1 MAWLSIGEERG
12 GSSAAAAPRALIQ
25 INAAPVGCGT
35 LSIPQRTVAPYNLPD
50 APPEESHVS
59 QPSVQASE
67 TPAQRRQ
74 RGQWLDALA
83 APAARARR
91 LSGVAM
97 ALSGAMLLVQSAAIA
112 WLVQAVLVQHMAL
125 AQLRDV
131 GVGLLLALLGRAVL
145 TAWAQ
150 ALTGEVADVAKR
162 ELRARIAHRL
172 VQHGPLWLRRQRS
185 GELGELSLAHT
196 DALEGYFVGYQLART
211 ELMLVPPAILIA
223 VFSVDWVVG
232 LVLLLTAPLI
242 PFFMMLVGWGA
253 EAAGREQ
260 LGELARMGGHFADR
274 LKGLGLLRVYG
285 RGQAELSGIAAAA
298 EGVRERSL
306 KVLRIAFLSSTV
318 LEFFASVSVA
328 IVALYFGLSYL
339 GMLNLHGLPSLGA
352 GMFCLLLAP
361 EFFAP
366 LRRLATHYHDR
377 ANALAAVSEAE
388 RLLEGFA
395 NEADASTPVAAP
407 ARALEPA
414 QAHAPLLQARGLGL
428 RPVGAPHT
436 VITQFS
442 LDLQPGQRV
451 AVIGASGSGKSTLL
465 EGLAGW
471 LPPEAGSVAL
481 RPGTRVG
488 YATQRPY
495 LFHGSIA
502 DNLRV
507 ADPQASSARLHAV
520 ADAAQVLRFAAQLP
534 AGLDTRIGE
543 RGFGLSG
550 GEARRV
556 ALARLL
562 LREPDLLLLD
572 EPTAFLDPD
581 TEAELLRT
589 LGIFARGRAVV
600 LATHSPAVMRWADTV
615 IDLHGATVMAGAP

>member
-1 MAWLSIGEERG
+1 MQHDVFL
-12 GSSAAAAPRALIQ
+12 
-25 INAAPVGCGT
+25 
-35 LSIPQRTVAPYNLPD
+35 
-50 APPEESHVS
+50 ESDVS
-59 QPSVQASE
+59 QPSVRASE

-83 APAARARR
+83 APATRARR
-91 LSGVAM
+91 LAGVAVAVSGV
-97 ALSGAMLLVQSAAIA
+97 LLLAQAAAIA
-112 WLVQAVLVQHMAL
+112 WLLQAVLVQHLAL

-131 GVGLLLALLGRAVL
+131 GAGLVCALVGRALLN
-145 TAWAQ
+145 AWAQ
-150 ALTGEVADVAKR
+150 SLTGEVADVARR
-162 ELRARIAHRL
+162 ELRARIARRL
-172 VQHGPLWLRRQRS
+172 VQHGPVWLRRQRS

-211 ELMLVPPAILIA
+211 EMLLVPPLILIA

-253 EAAGREQ
+253 EAAGRDQ
-260 LGELARMGGHFADR
+260 LSELARMGGHFADR

-285 RGQAELSGIAAAA
+285 RGEAELSGIAAAA

-328 IVALYFGLSYL
+328 IVALYFGLTYL
-339 GMLNLHGLPSLGA
+339 GMLDLHGLPTLGA

-366 LRRLATHYHDR
+366 LRRLAAHYHDR
-377 ANALAAVSEAE
+377 ANALAAVAEAE

-395 NEADASTPVAAP
+395 PPSATPAVTVP
-407 ARALEPA
+407 PLRALEPA
-414 QAHAPLLQARGLGL
+414 QAHAPLLQARDLAL
-428 RPVGAPHT
+428 RPPGAPHT
-436 VITQFS
+436 VVAHFS
-442 LDLQPGQRV
+442 LTLQPGQRV

-471 LPPEAGSVAL
+471 LVPEAGSVVL
-481 RPGTRVG
+481 RPGTRIG

-502 DNLRV
+502 DNLRL
-507 ADPQASSARLHAV
+507 ADPQAGAARLHAV

-534 AGLDTRIGE
+534 AGLDTQIGE

-589 LGIFARGRAVV
+589 LGVFARGRAVV
-600 LATHSPAVMRWADTV
+600 LATHSAAVMRWADTV
-615 IDLHGATVMAGAP
+615 IDLRGATVAAELP

>member
-1 MAWLSIGEERG
+1 MRVDPDQCGPHTVRHTVCPDRGRRRLTIARSEQSSER
-12 GSSAAAAPRALIQ
+12 
-25 INAAPVGCGT
+25 N
-35 LSIPQRTVAPYNLPD
+35 
-50 APPEESHVS
+50 VS
-59 QPSVQASE
+59 QPSARASE
-67 TPAQRRQ
+67 TPDQRRQ

-83 APAARARR
+83 ASATRPRR
-91 LSGVAM
+91 LAGMAVAVSGV
-97 ALSGAMLLVQSAAIA
+97 LLLAQAAAIA
-112 WLVQAVLVQHMAL
+112 WLLQAVLVQHLAL
-125 AQLRDV
+125 LQLREV
-131 GVGLLLALLGRAVL
+131 GAGLLLAVLGRALL

-150 ALTGEVADVAKR
+150 SLTGEVADIAKR
-162 ELRARIAHRL
+162 ELRARIARRL
-172 VQHGPLWLRRQRS
+172 VQHGPVWLRRQRS

-211 ELMLVPPAILIA
+211 EMLLVPPLILIA

-260 LGELARMGGHFADR
+260 LRELARMGGHFADR

-339 GMLNLHGLPSLGA
+339 GMLDLHGLPTLGA

-366 LRRLATHYHDR
+366 LRRLAAHYHDR
-377 ANALAAVSEAE
+377 ANALAAVAEAE
-388 RLLEGFA
+388 RLLDGFA
-395 NEADASTPVAAP
+395 DNAAIAVALPLPAAAEA
-407 ARALEPA
+407 A
-414 QAHAPLLQARGLGL
+414 QAQMPLLQARELAL
-428 RPVGAPHT
+428 RPPGAPQL
-436 VITQFS
+436 VVERCS
-442 LDLQPGQRV
+442 LVLEPGQRV
-451 AVIGASGSGKSTLL
+451 AVVGASGSGKSTLL

-471 LPPEAGSVAL
+471 LTPQAGSVLL
-481 RPGTRVG
+481 RPGARVG

-502 DNLRV
+502 DNLRL
-507 ADPQASSARLHAV
+507 ADPQASDARLHAV
-520 ADAAQVLRFAAQLP
+520 AEAAQVMRFAAHLP
-534 AGLDTRIGE
+534 EGLHTVIGE

-556 ALARLL
+556 ALTRLL
-562 LREPDLLLLD
+562 LREPDVLLLD

-589 LGIFARGRAVV
+589 LGAFARGRAVV
-600 LATHSPAVMRWADTV
+600 LATHSAAVMAWADTV
-615 IDLHGATVMAGAP
+615 IDLRGARVTVESP

>member
-1 MAWLSIGEERG
+1 M
-12 GSSAAAAPRALIQ
+12 SS
-25 INAAPVGCGT
+25 
-35 LSIPQRTVAPYNLPD
+35 
-50 APPEESHVS
+50 ESDVS
-59 QPSVQASE
+59 QPSVPASE

-83 APAARARR
+83 APATRARR
-91 LSGVAM
+91 LAGVAVTISGV
-97 ALSGAMLLVQSAAIA
+97 LLLLQSAAIA
-112 WLVQAVLVQHMAL
+112 WLIQSVLVQHRPL
-125 AQLRDV
+125 AEL
-131 GVGLLLALLGRAVL
+131 GHVGLGLLGAAIGRAL
-145 TAWAQ
+145 CGAWAQ
-150 ALTGEVADVAKR
+150 SLAGEVADVAKHA
-162 ELRARIAHRL
+162 LRLRIARRL
-172 VQHGPLWLRRQRS
+172 LEHGPVWLRRQRS
-185 GELGELSLAHT
+185 GELGELSLAHS

-211 ELMLVPPAILIA
+211 EMLVVPGLILLA

-285 RGQAELSGIAAAA
+285 RGEAELGGIAAAA
-298 EGVRERSL
+298 DGVRERSL

-339 GMLNLHGLPSLGA
+339 GMLDLHGLPSLGT

-366 LRRLATHYHDR
+366 LRRLAAHYHDR

-388 RLLEGFA
+388 RLLHGFA
-395 NEADASTPVAAP
+395 PPAVAVQVPAVP
-407 ARALEPA
+407 ARPLEPA
-414 QAHAPLLQARGLGL
+414 QAHAPLLQARGLAV
-428 RPVGAPHT
+428 RPPGSPVQ
-436 VITQFS
+436 VVRDFS
-442 LDLQPGQRV
+442 MALEAGQRV
-451 AVIGASGSGKSTLL
+451 ALVGPSGSGKSTLL

-471 LPPEAGSVAL
+471 LELEGGSLAV
-481 RPGTRVG
+481 RPGVRIG
-488 YATQRPY
+488 YAPQRPY

-502 DNLRV
+502 DNLRL
-507 ADPQASSARLHAV
+507 ADPQANEARLRAV
-520 ADAAQVLRFAAQLP
+520 ADAAQVLRFVTHLP
-534 AGLDTRIGE
+534 DGLDTVIGE

-562 LREPDLLLLD
+562 LREPDVLLLD

-581 TEAELLRT
+581 TEADLLRS
-589 LGIFARGRAVV
+589 LALFARGRAVV
-600 LATHSPAVMRWADTV
+600 LATHSAAVMQWADTV
-615 IDLHGATVMAGAP
+615 IDLRGARVAMEQP

>member
-1 MAWLSIGEERG
+1 LQHGVF
-12 GSSAAAAPRALIQ
+12 L
-25 INAAPVGCGT
+25 
-35 LSIPQRTVAPYNLPD
+35 
-50 APPEESHVS
+50 ESDVS
-59 QPSVQASE
+59 QPSVRASE

-83 APAARARR
+83 APATRARR
-91 LSGVAM
+91 LAGVAVAVSGV
-97 ALSGAMLLVQSAAIA
+97 LLLAQAAAIA
-112 WLVQAVLVQHMAL
+112 WLLEAVLVQHLAL

-131 GVGLLLALLGRAVL
+131 GAGLVCALVGRALLN
-145 TAWAQ
+145 AWAQ
-150 ALTGEVADVAKR
+150 SLTGEVADVARR
-162 ELRARIAHRL
+162 ELRARIARRL
-172 VQHGPLWLRRQRS
+172 VQHGPVWLRRQRS
-185 GELGELSLAHT
+185 GEMGELSLAHT

-211 ELMLVPPAILIA
+211 EMLLVPPLILIA

-253 EAAGREQ
+253 EAAGRDQ
-260 LGELARMGGHFADR
+260 LSELARMGGHFADR

-285 RGQAELSGIAAAA
+285 RGEAELSGIAAAA

-328 IVALYFGLSYL
+328 IVALYFGLTYL
-339 GMLNLHGLPSLGA
+339 GMLDLHGLPTLGA

-366 LRRLATHYHDR
+366 LRRLAAHYHDR
-377 ANALAAVSEAE
+377 ANALAAVAEAE

-395 NEADASTPVAAP
+395 PPSAALPVTVP
-407 ARALEPA
+407 ALRALEPA
-414 QAHAPLLQARGLGL
+414 QAHAPLLQARDLAL
-428 RPVGAPHT
+428 RPPGAPHT
-436 VITQFS
+436 VVAHFS
-442 LDLQPGQRV
+442 LTLQPGQRV

-471 LPPEAGSVAL
+471 LAPEAGSVVL
-481 RPGTRVG
+481 RPGTRIG

-502 DNLRV
+502 DNLRL
-507 ADPQASSARLHAV
+507 ADPQAGAARLHAV

-534 AGLDTRIGE
+534 AGLDTQIGE

-572 EPTAFLDPD
+572 EPTAFLDQD

-589 LGIFARGRAVV
+589 LGVFARGRAVV
-600 LATHSPAVMRWADTV
+600 LATHSAAVMRWADTV
-615 IDLHGATVMAGAP
+615 IDLRGATVAAELP

>member
-1 MAWLSIGEERG
+1 MRSQERE
-12 GSSAAAAPRALIQ
+12 
-25 INAAPVGCGT
+25 
-35 LSIPQRTVAPYNLPD
+35 VATYNRLQHD
-50 APPEESHVS
+50 IFPESDVS
-59 QPSVQASE
+59 QPSVRASE

-83 APAARARR
+83 APATRARR
-91 LSGVAM
+91 LAGVAVAVSGV
-97 ALSGAMLLVQSAAIA
+97 LLLAQAAAIA
-112 WLVQAVLVQHMAL
+112 WLLQAVLVQHLAL

-131 GVGLLLALLGRAVL
+131 GAGLVGALVGRAVL
-145 TAWAQ
+145 NAWAQ

-162 ELRARIAHRL
+162 ELRARIARRL
-172 VQHGPLWLRRQRS
+172 VQRGPVWLRRQRS

-211 ELMLVPPAILIA
+211 EMTLVPPLILIA

-260 LGELARMGGHFADR
+260 LSELARMGGHFADR

-285 RGQAELSGIAAAA
+285 RGEAELSGIAAAA

-328 IVALYFGLSYL
+328 IVALYFGLTYL
-339 GMLNLHGLPSLGA
+339 GMLNLHGLPTLGA

-366 LRRLATHYHDR
+366 LRRLAAHYHDR
-377 ANALAAVSEAE
+377 ANALAAVAEAG
-388 RLLEGFA
+388 RLLEGFEPPSA
-395 NEADASTPVAAP
+395 TLRVTVPP
-407 ARALEPA
+407 LRAVEPA
-414 QAHAPLLQARGLGL
+414 QACGPLLQACDLAL
-428 RPVGAPHT
+428 RPPGAPHT
-436 VITQFS
+436 VVAHFS
-442 LDLQPGQRV
+442 LTLQPGQRV

-471 LPPEAGSVAL
+471 LAPEAGSVAL
-481 RPGTRVG
+481 RPGARIG

-502 DNLRV
+502 DNLRL
-507 ADPQASSARLHAV
+507 ADPQAGAARLHAV

-534 AGLDTRIGE
+534 AGLDTEIGE

-589 LGIFARGRAVV
+589 LGVFARGRAVV
-600 LATHSPAVMRWADTV
+600 VATHSAAVMRWADTV
-615 IDLHGATVMAGAP
+615 IDLRGAAVVSELP

>member
-1 MAWLSIGEERG
+1 M
-12 GSSAAAAPRALIQ
+12 
-25 INAAPVGCGT
+25 
-35 LSIPQRTVAPYNLPD
+35 
-50 APPEESHVS
+50 S
-59 QPSVQASE
+59 QPSVRASE

-83 APAARARR
+83 APATRARR
-91 LSGVAM
+91 LAGVAVAVSGV
-97 ALSGAMLLVQSAAIA
+97 LLLAQAAAIA
-112 WLVQAVLVQHMAL
+112 WLLEAVLVQHLAL

-131 GVGLLLALLGRAVL
+131 GAGLVCALVGRALLN
-145 TAWAQ
+145 AWAQ
-150 ALTGEVADVAKR
+150 SLTGEVADVARR
-162 ELRARIAHRL
+162 ELRARIARRL
-172 VQHGPLWLRRQRS
+172 VQHGPVWLRRQRS

-211 ELMLVPPAILIA
+211 EMLLVPPLILVA

-253 EAAGREQ
+253 EAAGRDQ
-260 LGELARMGGHFADR
+260 LSELARMGGHFADR

-285 RGQAELSGIAAAA
+285 RGEAELSGIAAAA

-328 IVALYFGLSYL
+328 IVALYFGLTYL
-339 GMLNLHGLPSLGA
+339 GMLDLHGLPTLGA

-366 LRRLATHYHDR
+366 LRRLAAHYHDR
-377 ANALAAVSEAE
+377 ANALAAVAEAE

-395 NEADASTPVAAP
+395 PPSAALPVTVP
-407 ARALEPA
+407 PLRALEPA
-414 QAHAPLLQARGLGL
+414 QAHAPLLQARDLAL
-428 RPVGAPHT
+428 RPPGAPHT
-436 VITQFS
+436 VVAHFS
-442 LDLQPGQRV
+442 LTLQPGQRV

-471 LPPEAGSVAL
+471 LAPEAGSVVL
-481 RPGTRVG
+481 RPGTRIG

-502 DNLRV
+502 DNLRL
-507 ADPQASSARLHAV
+507 ADPQAGAARLHAV

-534 AGLDTRIGE
+534 AGLDTQIGE

-589 LGIFARGRAVV
+589 LGVFARGRAVV
-600 LATHSPAVMRWADTV
+600 LATHSAAVMRWADTV
-615 IDLHGATVMAGAP
+615 IDLRGGTVTAELP

>member
-1 MAWLSIGEERG
+1 MA
-12 GSSAAAAPRALIQ
+12 
-25 INAAPVGCGT
+25 C
-35 LSIPQRTVAPYNLPD
+35 D

-91 LSGVAM
+91 LSGVAV
-97 ALSGAMLLVQSAAIA
+97 ALSGVLLLAQSAAIA
-112 WLVQAVLVQHMAL
+112 WLVQAVLVQHLAL
-125 AQLRDV
+125 AQLRHV
-131 GVGLLLALLGRAVL
+131 GIGLLLAMLGRAVL
-145 TAWAQ
+145 TGWAQ

-162 ELRARIAHRL
+162 ELRMRIARRL

-211 ELMLVPPAILIA
+211 EMLLVPPVILIA

-285 RGQAELSGIAAAA
+285 RGEAELGGIAAAA

-339 GMLNLHGLPSLGA
+339 GMLDLHGLPSLGA

-366 LRRLATHYHDR
+366 LRRLAAHYHDR
-377 ANALAAVSEAE
+377 ANALAAVTEAE
-388 RLLEGFA
+388 RLLEGFVT
-395 NEADASTPVAAP
+395 EADASAPVAAP
-407 ARALEPA
+407 PPRALEPA
-414 QAHAPLLQARGLGL
+414 QAHAPLLQARGLAL
-428 RPVGAPHT
+428 RPLGAPHT

-471 LPPEAGSVAL
+471 LPPEAGSVVL

-502 DNLRV
+502 DNLRL
-507 ADPQASSARLHAV
+507 ADPQASVAQLRAV
-520 ADAAQVLRFAAQLP
+520 ADAAQVMRFAAQLP
-534 AGLDTRIGE
+534 AGLDTVIGE

-562 LREPDLLLLD
+562 LRAPDLLLLD

-581 TEAELLRT
+581 TEAELLRA
-589 LGIFARGRAVV
+589 LGVFARGRAVV
-600 LATHSPAVMRWADTV
+600 VATHSPAVMRWADTV
-615 IDLHGATVMAGAP
+615 IDLRGTTVTASAP

>member
-1 MAWLSIGEERG
+1 M
-12 GSSAAAAPRALIQ
+12 
-25 INAAPVGCGT
+25 
-35 LSIPQRTVAPYNLPD
+35 
-50 APPEESHVS
+50 S
-59 QPSVQASE
+59 QPSARASE

-83 APAARARR
+83 AAATRSRR
-91 LSGVAM
+91 LAGMALALSGV
-97 ALSGAMLLVQSAAIA
+97 LLLAQAAAIA
-112 WLVQAVLVQHMAL
+112 WLLQAVLVQHLAL
-125 AQLRDV
+125 LQLREV
-131 GVGLLLALLGRAVL
+131 AAGLLLAVLGRALL

-150 ALTGEVADVAKR
+150 SLAGEVADVAKR
-162 ELRARIAHRL
+162 ELRARIARRL
-172 VQHGPLWLRRQRS
+172 VQHGPVWLRRQRS

-211 ELMLVPPAILIA
+211 EMLLVPPLILIA

-260 LGELARMGGHFADR
+260 LRELARMGGHFADR

-328 IVALYFGLSYL
+328 IIALYFGLSYL
-339 GMLNLHGLPSLGA
+339 GMLDLHGLPTLGA

-366 LRRLATHYHDR
+366 LRRLAAHYHDR
-377 ANALAAVSEAE
+377 ANALAAVAESE

-395 NEADASTPVAAP
+395 DNAAIAIAIAVALPLPAAAEA
-407 ARALEPA
+407 A
-414 QAHAPLLQARGLGL
+414 QAQMPLLQARELAL
-428 RPVGAPHT
+428 RPPGAPQ
-436 VITQFS
+436 VVVERFS
-442 LDLQPGQRV
+442 VVLEPGQRV

-471 LPPEAGSVAL
+471 LTPQAGSVVL
-481 RPGTRVG
+481 RPGARVG

-502 DNLRV
+502 DNLRL
-507 ADPQASSARLHAV
+507 ADPQASDARLHAV
-520 ADAAQVLRFAAQLP
+520 AEAAQVMRFAAHLP
-534 AGLDTRIGE
+534 EGLHTVIGE

-562 LREPDLLLLD
+562 LREPEVLLLD

-581 TEAELLRT
+581 TEAALLRT
-589 LGIFARGRAVV
+589 LGVFARGRAVV
-600 LATHSPAVMRWADTV
+600 LATHSAAVMAWADTV
-615 IDLHGATVMAGAP
+615 IDLRGASVTVGSP

>member
-1 MAWLSIGEERG
+1 M
-12 GSSAAAAPRALIQ
+12 
-25 INAAPVGCGT
+25 
-35 LSIPQRTVAPYNLPD
+35 
-50 APPEESHVS
+50 S
-59 QPSVQASE
+59 QPSVRASE

-83 APAARARR
+83 APATRARR
-91 LSGVAM
+91 LAGVAVAVSGV
-97 ALSGAMLLVQSAAIA
+97 LLLAQAAAIA
-112 WLVQAVLVQHMAL
+112 WLLQAVLVQHLAL

-131 GVGLLLALLGRAVL
+131 GAGLVCALVGRALLN
-145 TAWAQ
+145 AWAQ
-150 ALTGEVADVAKR
+150 SLTGEVADVARR
-162 ELRARIAHRL
+162 ELRARIARRL
-172 VQHGPLWLRRQRS
+172 VQHGPVWLRRQRS

-211 ELMLVPPAILIA
+211 EMLLVPPLILVA

-253 EAAGREQ
+253 EAAGRDQ
-260 LGELARMGGHFADR
+260 LSELARMGGHFADR

-285 RGQAELSGIAAAA
+285 RGEAELSGIAAAA

-328 IVALYFGLSYL
+328 IVALYFGLTYL
-339 GMLNLHGLPSLGA
+339 GMLDLHGLPTLGA

-366 LRRLATHYHDR
+366 LRRLAAHYHDR
-377 ANALAAVSEAE
+377 ANALAAVAEAE

-395 NEADASTPVAAP
+395 PSSAALPVTVP
-407 ARALEPA
+407 PLRALEPA
-414 QAHAPLLQARGLGL
+414 QAHAPLLQARDLAL
-428 RPVGAPHT
+428 RPPGAPHT
-436 VITQFS
+436 VVAHFS
-442 LDLQPGQRV
+442 LTLQPGQRV

-471 LPPEAGSVAL
+471 LAPEAGSVVL
-481 RPGTRVG
+481 RPGTRIG

-502 DNLRV
+502 DNLRL
-507 ADPQASSARLHAV
+507 ADPQAGAARLHAV

-534 AGLDTRIGE
+534 AGLDTQIGE

-589 LGIFARGRAVV
+589 LGVFARGRAVV
-600 LATHSPAVMRWADTV
+600 LATHSAAVMRWADTV
-615 IDLHGATVMAGAP
+615 IDLRGATVAAELP

>member
-1 MAWLSIGEERG
+1 MQHDVFL
-12 GSSAAAAPRALIQ
+12 
-25 INAAPVGCGT
+25 
-35 LSIPQRTVAPYNLPD
+35 
-50 APPEESHVS
+50 ESDVS
-59 QPSVQASE
+59 QPSVRASE

-83 APAARARR
+83 APATRARR
-91 LSGVAM
+91 LAGVAVAVSGV
-97 ALSGAMLLVQSAAIA
+97 LLLAQAAAIA
-112 WLVQAVLVQHMAL
+112 WLLQAVLVQHLAL

-131 GVGLLLALLGRAVL
+131 GAGLVCALVGRALLN
-145 TAWAQ
+145 AWAQ
-150 ALTGEVADVAKR
+150 SLTGEVADVARR
-162 ELRARIAHRL
+162 ELRARIARRL
-172 VQHGPLWLRRQRS
+172 VQHGPVWLRRQRS

-211 ELMLVPPAILIA
+211 EMLLVPPLILVA

-253 EAAGREQ
+253 EAAGRDQ
-260 LGELARMGGHFADR
+260 LSELARMGGHFADR

-285 RGQAELSGIAAAA
+285 RGEAELSGIAAAA

-328 IVALYFGLSYL
+328 IVALYFGLTYL
-339 GMLNLHGLPSLGA
+339 GMLDLHGLPTLGA

-366 LRRLATHYHDR
+366 LRRLAAHYHDR
-377 ANALAAVSEAE
+377 ANALAAVAEAE

-395 NEADASTPVAAP
+395 PPSAALPVTVP
-407 ARALEPA
+407 ALRALEPA
-414 QAHAPLLQARGLGL
+414 QAHAPLLQARDLAL
-428 RPVGAPHT
+428 RPPGAPHT
-436 VITQFS
+436 VVAHFS
-442 LDLQPGQRV
+442 LTLQPGQRV

-471 LPPEAGSVAL
+471 LAPEAGSVVL
-481 RPGTRVG
+481 RPGTRIG

-502 DNLRV
+502 DNLRL
-507 ADPQASSARLHAV
+507 ADPQAGAARLHAV

-534 AGLDTRIGE
+534 AGLDTQIGE

-589 LGIFARGRAVV
+589 LGVFARGRAVV
-600 LATHSPAVMRWADTV
+600 LATHSAAVMRWADTV
-615 IDLHGATVMAGAP
+615 IDLRGATVAAELP

>member
-1 MAWLSIGEERG
+1 M
-12 GSSAAAAPRALIQ
+12 
-25 INAAPVGCGT
+25 
-35 LSIPQRTVAPYNLPD
+35 
-50 APPEESHVS
+50 S
-59 QPSVQASE
+59 QPSVRASE

-83 APAARARR
+83 APATRARR
-91 LSGVAM
+91 LAGVAVAVSGV
-97 ALSGAMLLVQSAAIA
+97 LLLAQAAAIA
-112 WLVQAVLVQHMAL
+112 WLLQAVLVQHLAL

-131 GVGLLLALLGRAVL
+131 GAGLVCALVGRALLN
-145 TAWAQ
+145 AWAQ
-150 ALTGEVADVAKR
+150 SLTGEVADVARR
-162 ELRARIAHRL
+162 ELRARIARRL
-172 VQHGPLWLRRQRS
+172 VQHGPVWLRRQRS

-211 ELMLVPPAILIA
+211 EMLLVPPLILIA

-253 EAAGREQ
+253 EAAGRDQ
-260 LGELARMGGHFADR
+260 LSELARMGGHFADR

-285 RGQAELSGIAAAA
+285 RGEAELSGIAAAA

-328 IVALYFGLSYL
+328 IVALYFGLTYL
-339 GMLNLHGLPSLGA
+339 GMLDLHGLPTLGA

-366 LRRLATHYHDR
+366 LRRLAAHYHDR
-377 ANALAAVSEAE
+377 ANALAAVAEAE

-395 NEADASTPVAAP
+395 PPSATPPVTVP
-407 ARALEPA
+407 PLRALEPA
-414 QAHAPLLQARGLGL
+414 QAHAPLLQARDLAL
-428 RPVGAPHT
+428 RPPGAPHT
-436 VITQFS
+436 VVAHFS
-442 LDLQPGQRV
+442 LTLQPGQRV

-471 LPPEAGSVAL
+471 LAPEAGSVVL
-481 RPGTRVG
+481 RPGTRIG

-502 DNLRV
+502 DNLRL
-507 ADPQASSARLHAV
+507 ADPQAGAARLHAV

-534 AGLDTRIGE
+534 AGLDTQIGE

-589 LGIFARGRAVV
+589 LGVFARGRAVV
-600 LATHSPAVMRWADTV
+600 LATHSAAVMRWADTV
-615 IDLHGATVMAGAP
+615 IDLRGATVAAELP

>member
-1 MAWLSIGEERG
+1 MRVDPDQCGPQTLRHTVRPGKGSRRPTIAANEQSSER
-12 GSSAAAAPRALIQ
+12 
-25 INAAPVGCGT
+25 
-35 LSIPQRTVAPYNLPD
+35 D
-50 APPEESHVS
+50 VS
-59 QPSVQASE
+59 QPSAAASE

-83 APAARARR
+83 APARRAR
-91 LSGVAM
+91 LLAGVAV
-97 ALSGAMLLVQSAAIA
+97 AVSGLLLLAQAAAIA
-112 WLVQAVLVQHMAL
+112 WLLQAVLVQRL
-125 AQLRDV
+125 PLVQLREV
-131 GVGLLLALLGRAVL
+131 GAGLLLALLGRALL

-150 ALTGEVADVAKR
+150 SLTGEVADVAKR
-162 ELRARIAHRL
+162 ALRARIARRL
-172 VQHGPLWLRRQRS
+172 VQHGPVWLRRQRS

-211 ELMLVPPAILIA
+211 ELLLVPPLILIA

-260 LGELARMGGHFADR
+260 LRALARMGGHFADR

-285 RGQAELSGIAAAA
+285 RGQDELSGIAAAA

-339 GMLNLHGLPSLGA
+339 GMLDLHGLPTLGA

-366 LRRLATHYHDR
+366 LRRLAAHYHDR
-377 ANALAAVSEAE
+377 ANALAAVAESE

-395 NEADASTPVAAP
+395 DNAAIAVALPLPAAAEA
-407 ARALEPA
+407 A
-414 QAHAPLLQARGLGL
+414 QAQMPLLQARELAL
-428 RPVGAPHT
+428 RPPGAPQL
-436 VITQFS
+436 VVERFS
-442 LDLQPGQRV
+442 LVLEPGQRV
-451 AVIGASGSGKSTLL
+451 ALIGASGSGKSTLL

-471 LPPEAGSVAL
+471 LSPEAGSVIL

-502 DNLRV
+502 DNLRL
-507 ADPQASSARLHAV
+507 ADPQASDARLHAV
-520 ADAAQVLRFAAQLP
+520 AEAAQVMRFAAQLP
-534 AGLDTRIGE
+534 DGLDTLIGE

-562 LREPDLLLLD
+562 LREPEVLLLD
-572 EPTAFLDPD
+572 EPTAFLDPA

-589 LGIFARGRAVV
+589 LGAFARGRALV
-600 LATHSPAVMRWADTV
+600 LATHSTAVMAWADTV
-615 IDLHGATVMAGAP
+615 IDLQGATVRAELP

>member
-1 MAWLSIGEERG
+1 M
-12 GSSAAAAPRALIQ
+12 
-25 INAAPVGCGT
+25 
-35 LSIPQRTVAPYNLPD
+35 
-50 APPEESHVS
+50 S
-59 QPSVQASE
+59 QPSVRASE

-83 APAARARR
+83 APATRARR
-91 LSGVAM
+91 LAGVAVAVSGV
-97 ALSGAMLLVQSAAIA
+97 LLLAQAAAIA
-112 WLVQAVLVQHMAL
+112 WLLQAVLVQHLAL

-131 GVGLLLALLGRAVL
+131 GAGLVCALVGRALLN
-145 TAWAQ
+145 AWAQ
-150 ALTGEVADVAKR
+150 SLTGEVADVARR
-162 ELRARIAHRL
+162 ELRARIARRL
-172 VQHGPLWLRRQRS
+172 VQHGPVWLRRQRS

-211 ELMLVPPAILIA
+211 EMLLVPPLILIA

-253 EAAGREQ
+253 EAAGRDQ
-260 LGELARMGGHFADR
+260 LSELARMGGHFADR

-285 RGQAELSGIAAAA
+285 RGEAELSGIAAAA
-298 EGVRERSL
+298 EGVRARSL

-328 IVALYFGLSYL
+328 IVALYFGLTYL
-339 GMLNLHGLPSLGA
+339 GMLDLHGLPTLGA

-366 LRRLATHYHDR
+366 LRRLAAHYHDR
-377 ANALAAVSEAE
+377 ANALAAVAEAE

-395 NEADASTPVAAP
+395 PPSAALPVTVP
-407 ARALEPA
+407 PLRALEPA
-414 QAHAPLLQARGLGL
+414 QAHAPLLQARDLAL
-428 RPVGAPHT
+428 RPPGAPHT
-436 VITQFS
+436 VVAHFS
-442 LDLQPGQRV
+442 LTLQPGQRV

-471 LPPEAGSVAL
+471 LAPEAGSVVL
-481 RPGTRVG
+481 RPGTRIG

-502 DNLRV
+502 DNLRL
-507 ADPQASSARLHAV
+507 ADPQAGAARLHAV

-534 AGLDTRIGE
+534 AGLDTQIGE

-589 LGIFARGRAVV
+589 LGVFARGRAVV
-600 LATHSPAVMRWADTV
+600 LATHSAAVMRWADTV
-615 IDLHGATVMAGAP
+615 IDLRGATVTAELP

>member
-1 MAWLSIGEERG
+1 MRSLQKS
-12 GSSAAAAPRALIQ
+12 
-25 INAAPVGCGT
+25 
-35 LSIPQRTVAPYNLPD
+35 D
-50 APPEESHVS
+50 VS

-74 RGQWLDALA
+74 RGHWLDALA
-83 APAARARR
+83 ASATRARR
-91 LSGVAM
+91 LAGVAV
-97 ALSGAMLLVQSAAIA
+97 ALSGVLLLVQSAAIA
-112 WLVQAVLVQHMAL
+112 WLVQAVLVQHLAV
-125 AQLRDV
+125 AQLRNV
-131 GVGLLLALLGRAVL
+131 GAGLLVALIGRALLN
-145 TAWAQ
+145 AWAQ
-150 ALTGEVADVAKR
+150 SLTGDVADVAKR
-162 ELRARIAHRL
+162 ELRARIAQRL

-185 GELGELSLAHT
+185 GELAELSLAHT
-196 DALEGYFVGYQLART
+196 DALEGYFVGYQLARI
-211 ELMLVPPAILIA
+211 EMVLVPPLILIA

-285 RGQAELSGIAAAA
+285 RGQAELQGIAAAA

-339 GMLNLHGLPSLGA
+339 GMLHLHGMPSLGA

-366 LRRLATHYHDR
+366 LRRLAAHYHDR
-377 ANALAAVSEAE
+377 ANALAAVAEAE
-388 RLLEGFA
+388 RLLQGFQ
-395 NEADASTPVAAP
+395 PAAAAHTAVLP

-414 QAHAPLLQARGLGL
+414 QAHTPLLQARGLAL
-428 RPVGAPHT
+428 RPAGAPQVVVQEFALT
-436 VITQFS
+436 
-442 LDLQPGQRV
+442 LEPGQRV

-471 LPPEAGSVAL
+471 LAPEAGSVAV
-481 RPGTRVG
+481 RPGARIG

-495 LFHGSIA
+495 LFHASIA
-502 DNLRV
+502 DNLRL
-507 ADPQASSARLHAV
+507 ADPQASDARLHAV
-520 ADAAQVLRFAAQLP
+520 AEAAQVLRFTAHLP
-534 AGLDTRIGE
+534 AGLDTVIGE

-562 LREPDLLLLD
+562 LREPEVLLLD

-600 LATHSPAVMRWADTV
+600 LATHSAAAMRWADTV
-615 IDLHGATVMAGAP
+615 IDLRGVPVTLEAP

>member
-1 MAWLSIGEERG
+1 MQHDVFL
-12 GSSAAAAPRALIQ
+12 
-25 INAAPVGCGT
+25 
-35 LSIPQRTVAPYNLPD
+35 
-50 APPEESHVS
+50 ESDVS
-59 QPSVQASE
+59 QPSVRASE

-83 APAARARR
+83 APATRARR
-91 LSGVAM
+91 LAGVAVAVSGV
-97 ALSGAMLLVQSAAIA
+97 LLLAQAAAIA
-112 WLVQAVLVQHMAL
+112 WLLQAVLVQHLAL

-131 GVGLLLALLGRAVL
+131 GAGLVCALVGRALLN
-145 TAWAQ
+145 AWAQ
-150 ALTGEVADVAKR
+150 SLTGEVADMARR
-162 ELRARIAHRL
+162 ELRARIARRL
-172 VQHGPLWLRRQRS
+172 VQHGPVWLRRQRS

-211 ELMLVPPAILIA
+211 EMLLVPPLILVA

-253 EAAGREQ
+253 EAAGRDQ
-260 LGELARMGGHFADR
+260 LSELARMGGHFADR

-285 RGQAELSGIAAAA
+285 RGEAELGGIAAAA

-328 IVALYFGLSYL
+328 IVALYFGLTYL
-339 GMLNLHGLPSLGA
+339 GMLDLHGLPTLGA

-366 LRRLATHYHDR
+366 LRRLAAHYHDR
-377 ANALAAVSEAE
+377 ANALAAVAEAE

-395 NEADASTPVAAP
+395 PASATPPVTVP
-407 ARALEPA
+407 PLRALEPA
-414 QAHAPLLQARGLGL
+414 QAHAPLLQARDLAL
-428 RPVGAPHT
+428 RPPGAPHT
-436 VITQFS
+436 VVAHFS
-442 LDLQPGQRV
+442 LTLQPGQRV

-471 LPPEAGSVAL
+471 LAPEAGSVVL
-481 RPGTRVG
+481 RPGTRIG

-502 DNLRV
+502 DNLRL
-507 ADPQASSARLHAV
+507 ADPQAGAARLHAV

-534 AGLDTRIGE
+534 AGLDTQIGE

-589 LGIFARGRAVV
+589 LGVFARGRAVV
-600 LATHSPAVMRWADTV
+600 LATHSAAVMRWADTV
-615 IDLHGATVMAGAP
+615 IDLRGATVTAELP

>member
-1 MAWLSIGEERG
+1 MQHDVFL
-12 GSSAAAAPRALIQ
+12 
-25 INAAPVGCGT
+25 
-35 LSIPQRTVAPYNLPD
+35 
-50 APPEESHVS
+50 ESDVS
-59 QPSVQASE
+59 QPSVRASE

-83 APAARARR
+83 APATRARR
-91 LSGVAM
+91 LAGVAVAVSGV
-97 ALSGAMLLVQSAAIA
+97 LLLAQAAAIA
-112 WLVQAVLVQHMAL
+112 WLLQAVLVQHLAL

-131 GVGLLLALLGRAVL
+131 GAGLVCALVGRALLN
-145 TAWAQ
+145 AWAQ
-150 ALTGEVADVAKR
+150 SLTGEVADVARR
-162 ELRARIAHRL
+162 ELRARIARRL
-172 VQHGPLWLRRQRS
+172 VQHGPVWLRRQRS

-211 ELMLVPPAILIA
+211 EMLLVPPLILIA

-253 EAAGREQ
+253 EAAGRDQ
-260 LGELARMGGHFADR
+260 LSELARMGGHFADR

-285 RGQAELSGIAAAA
+285 RGEAELSGIAAAA

-328 IVALYFGLSYL
+328 IVALYFGLTYL
-339 GMLNLHGLPSLGA
+339 GMLDLHGLPTLGA

-366 LRRLATHYHDR
+366 LRRLAAHYHDR
-377 ANALAAVSEAE
+377 ANALAAVAEAE

-395 NEADASTPVAAP
+395 PSSAALPVTVP
-407 ARALEPA
+407 PLRALEPA
-414 QAHAPLLQARGLGL
+414 RAHAPLLQARNLAL
-428 RPVGAPHT
+428 RPPGAPHT
-436 VITQFS
+436 VVAHFS
-442 LDLQPGQRV
+442 LTLQPGQRV

-471 LPPEAGSVAL
+471 LAPEAGSVVL
-481 RPGTRVG
+481 RPGTRIG

-502 DNLRV
+502 DNLRL
-507 ADPQASSARLHAV
+507 ADPQAGAARLHAV

-534 AGLDTRIGE
+534 AGLDTQIGE

-589 LGIFARGRAVV
+589 LGVFARGRAVV
-600 LATHSPAVMRWADTV
+600 LATHSAAVMRWADTV
-615 IDLHGATVMAGAP
+615 IDLHGATVTAKLP

>member
-414 QAHAPLLQARGLGL
+414 QAHAPLLQARGLAL

-615 IDLHGATVMAGAP
+615 IDLHGATVIAGAP

>member
-1 MAWLSIGEERG
+1 M
-12 GSSAAAAPRALIQ
+12 
-25 INAAPVGCGT
+25 
-35 LSIPQRTVAPYNLPD
+35 
-50 APPEESHVS
+50 S
-59 QPSVQASE
+59 QPSVRASE

-83 APAARARR
+83 APATRARR
-91 LSGVAM
+91 LAGVAVAVSGV
-97 ALSGAMLLVQSAAIA
+97 LLLAQAAAIA
-112 WLVQAVLVQHMAL
+112 WLLQAVLVQHLAL

-131 GVGLLLALLGRAVL
+131 GAGLVCALVGRALLN
-145 TAWAQ
+145 AWAQ
-150 ALTGEVADVAKR
+150 SLTGEVADVARR
-162 ELRARIAHRL
+162 ELRARIARRL
-172 VQHGPLWLRRQRS
+172 VQHGPVWLRRQRS

-211 ELMLVPPAILIA
+211 EMLLVPPLILIA

-253 EAAGREQ
+253 EAAGRDQ
-260 LGELARMGGHFADR
+260 LRELARMGGHFADR

-285 RGQAELSGIAAAA
+285 RGEAELSGIAAAA

-328 IVALYFGLSYL
+328 IVALYFGLTYL
-339 GMLNLHGLPSLGA
+339 GMLDLHGLPTLGA

-366 LRRLATHYHDR
+366 LRRLAAHYHDR
-377 ANALAAVSEAE
+377 ANALAAVAEAE

-395 NEADASTPVAAP
+395 PPSATPPVTVP
-407 ARALEPA
+407 PLRALEPA
-414 QAHAPLLQARGLGL
+414 QAHAPLLQARDLAL
-428 RPVGAPHT
+428 RPPGAPHT
-436 VITQFS
+436 VVAHFS
-442 LDLQPGQRV
+442 LTLQPGQRV

-471 LPPEAGSVAL
+471 LAPEAGSVVL
-481 RPGTRVG
+481 RPGTRIG

-502 DNLRV
+502 DNLRL
-507 ADPQASSARLHAV
+507 ADPQAGAARLHAV

-534 AGLDTRIGE
+534 AGLDTQIGE

-589 LGIFARGRAVV
+589 LGVFARGRAVV
-600 LATHSPAVMRWADTV
+600 LATHSAAVMRWADTV
-615 IDLHGATVMAGAP
+615 IDLRGATVAAELP

>member
-1 MAWLSIGEERG
+1 MQHDVFL
-12 GSSAAAAPRALIQ
+12 
-25 INAAPVGCGT
+25 
-35 LSIPQRTVAPYNLPD
+35 
-50 APPEESHVS
+50 ESDVS
-59 QPSVQASE
+59 QPSVRASE

-83 APAARARR
+83 APATRARR
-91 LSGVAM
+91 LAGVAVAVSGV
-97 ALSGAMLLVQSAAIA
+97 LLLAQAAAIA
-112 WLVQAVLVQHMAL
+112 WLLQAVLVQHLAL

-131 GVGLLLALLGRAVL
+131 GAGLVCALVGRALLN
-145 TAWAQ
+145 AWAQ
-150 ALTGEVADVAKR
+150 SLTGEVADVARR
-162 ELRARIAHRL
+162 ELRARIARRL
-172 VQHGPLWLRRQRS
+172 VQHGPVWLRRQRS

-211 ELMLVPPAILIA
+211 EMLLVPPLILIA

-253 EAAGREQ
+253 EAAGRDQ
-260 LGELARMGGHFADR
+260 LSELARMGGHFADR

-285 RGQAELSGIAAAA
+285 RGEAELSGIAAAA

-328 IVALYFGLSYL
+328 IVALYFGLTYL
-339 GMLNLHGLPSLGA
+339 GMLDLHGLPTLGA

-366 LRRLATHYHDR
+366 LRRLAAHYHDR
-377 ANALAAVSEAE
+377 ANALAAVAEAE

-395 NEADASTPVAAP
+395 PPSATPPVTVP
-407 ARALEPA
+407 PLRALEPA
-414 QAHAPLLQARGLGL
+414 QAHAPLLQARDLAL
-428 RPVGAPHT
+428 RPPGAPHT
-436 VITQFS
+436 VVAHFS
-442 LDLQPGQRV
+442 LTLQPGQRV

-471 LPPEAGSVAL
+471 LAPEAGSVVL
-481 RPGTRVG
+481 RPGTRIG

-502 DNLRV
+502 DNLRL
-507 ADPQASSARLHAV
+507 ADPQAGAARLHAV

-534 AGLDTRIGE
+534 AGLDTQIGE

-589 LGIFARGRAVV
+589 LGVFARGRAVV
-600 LATHSPAVMRWADTV
+600 LATHSAAVMRWADTV
-615 IDLHGATVMAGAP
+615 IDLRGATVTAELP

>member
-1 MAWLSIGEERG
+1 MQHDVFL
-12 GSSAAAAPRALIQ
+12 
-25 INAAPVGCGT
+25 
-35 LSIPQRTVAPYNLPD
+35 
-50 APPEESHVS
+50 ESDVS
-59 QPSVQASE
+59 QPSVRASE

-83 APAARARR
+83 APATRARR
-91 LSGVAM
+91 LAGVAVAVSGV
-97 ALSGAMLLVQSAAIA
+97 LLLAQAAAIA
-112 WLVQAVLVQHMAL
+112 WLLQAVLVQHLAL

-131 GVGLLLALLGRAVL
+131 GAGLVCALVGRALLN
-145 TAWAQ
+145 AWAQ
-150 ALTGEVADVAKR
+150 SLTGEVADVARR
-162 ELRARIAHRL
+162 ELRARIARRL
-172 VQHGPLWLRRQRS
+172 VQHGPVWLRRQRS

-211 ELMLVPPAILIA
+211 EMLLVPPLILIA

-253 EAAGREQ
+253 EAAGRDQ
-260 LGELARMGGHFADR
+260 LSELARMGGHFADR

-285 RGQAELSGIAAAA
+285 RGEAELSGIAAAA

-328 IVALYFGLSYL
+328 IVALYFGLTYL
-339 GMLNLHGLPSLGA
+339 GMLDLHGLPTLGA

-366 LRRLATHYHDR
+366 LRRLAAHYHDR
-377 ANALAAVSEAE
+377 ANALAAVAEAE

-395 NEADASTPVAAP
+395 PPSAMLPVTVP
-407 ARALEPA
+407 PLRVLEPA
-414 QAHAPLLQARGLGL
+414 QAHAPLLQARDLAL
-428 RPVGAPHT
+428 RPPGAPHT
-436 VITQFS
+436 VVAHFS
-442 LDLQPGQRV
+442 LTLQPGQRV

-471 LPPEAGSVAL
+471 LAPEAGSVVL
-481 RPGTRVG
+481 RPGTRIG

-502 DNLRV
+502 DNLRL
-507 ADPQASSARLHAV
+507 ADPQAGAARLHAV

-534 AGLDTRIGE
+534 AGLDTQIGE

-589 LGIFARGRAVV
+589 LGVFARGRAVV
-600 LATHSPAVMRWADTV
+600 LATHSAAVMRWADTV
-615 IDLHGATVMAGAP
+615 IDLRGATVAAELP

>member
-1 MAWLSIGEERG
+1 MA
-12 GSSAAAAPRALIQ
+12 
-25 INAAPVGCGT
+25 T
-35 LSIPQRTVAPYNLPD
+35 YNRLQHD
-50 APPEESHVS
+50 VFPESDVS
-59 QPSVQASE
+59 QPSVRASE

-83 APAARARR
+83 APAARAKRLAGVAVA
-91 LSGVAM
+91 LSGV
-97 ALSGAMLLVQSAAIA
+97 LLLAQAAAIA
-112 WLVQAVLVQHMAL
+112 WLLQAVLVQHL
-125 AQLRDV
+125 PLLHLSDV
-131 GVGLLLALLGRAVL
+131 GVGLLAVLVGRALLN
-145 TAWAQ
+145 AWAQ
-150 ALTGEVADVAKR
+150 SLTGEVADVAKR
-162 ELRARIAHRL
+162 ELRARIARRL
-172 VQHGPLWLRRQRS
+172 VQHGPVWLRRQRS

-211 ELMLVPPAILIA
+211 EMMLVPPLILIA

-285 RGQAELSGIAAAA
+285 RGEAELSGIAAAA

-339 GMLNLHGLPSLGA
+339 GMLDLHGLPTLGA

-366 LRRLATHYHDR
+366 LRRLAAHYHDR
-377 ANALAAVSEAE
+377 ANALAAVAEAE

-395 NEADASTPVAAP
+395 PTAIAQAATVP
-407 ARALEPA
+407 PRALEPA
-414 QAHAPLLQARGLGL
+414 QAHAPLLQARGLAL
-428 RPVGAPHT
+428 RPPGAPH
-436 VITQFS
+436 VVVEHFS
-442 LDLQPGQRV
+442 LILQPGQRV

-471 LPPEAGSVAL
+471 LAPEAGSVVL
-481 RPGTRVG
+481 HPGARIG

-502 DNLRV
+502 DNLRL
-507 ADPQASSARLHAV
+507 ADPQASDARLHAV
-520 ADAAQVLRFAAQLP
+520 ADAAQVMRFAAQLP
-534 AGLDTRIGE
+534 AGLDTVIGE

-589 LGIFARGRAVV
+589 LGVFARGRAVI
-600 LATHSPAVMRWADTV
+600 LATHSAAVMRWADTV
-615 IDLHGATVMAGAP
+615 IDLRGATVAAELP

>member
-1 MAWLSIGEERG
+1 MQHDVFL
-12 GSSAAAAPRALIQ
+12 
-25 INAAPVGCGT
+25 
-35 LSIPQRTVAPYNLPD
+35 
-50 APPEESHVS
+50 ESDVS
-59 QPSVQASE
+59 QPSVRASE

-83 APAARARR
+83 APATRARR
-91 LSGVAM
+91 LAGVAVAVSGV
-97 ALSGAMLLVQSAAIA
+97 LLLAQAAAIA
-112 WLVQAVLVQHMAL
+112 WLLQAVLVQHLAL

-131 GVGLLLALLGRAVL
+131 GAGLVCALVGRALLN
-145 TAWAQ
+145 AWAQ
-150 ALTGEVADVAKR
+150 SLTGEVADVARR
-162 ELRARIAHRL
+162 ELRARIARRL
-172 VQHGPLWLRRQRS
+172 VQHGPVWLRRQRS

-196 DALEGYFVGYQLART
+196 DALEGYFVGYQLARI
-211 ELMLVPPAILIA
+211 EMLLVPPLILVA

-253 EAAGREQ
+253 EAAGRDQ
-260 LGELARMGGHFADR
+260 LSELARMGGHFADR

-285 RGQAELSGIAAAA
+285 RGEAELSGIAAAA

-328 IVALYFGLSYL
+328 IVALYFGLTYL
-339 GMLNLHGLPSLGA
+339 GMLDLHGLPTLGA

-366 LRRLATHYHDR
+366 LRRLAAHYHDR
-377 ANALAAVSEAE
+377 ANALAAVAEAE

-395 NEADASTPVAAP
+395 PPSAALPVTVP
-407 ARALEPA
+407 ALRALEPA
-414 QAHAPLLQARGLGL
+414 QAHAPLLQARDLAL
-428 RPVGAPHT
+428 RPPGAPHT
-436 VITQFS
+436 VVAHFS
-442 LDLQPGQRV
+442 LTLQPGQRV

-471 LPPEAGSVAL
+471 LAPEAGSVVL
-481 RPGTRVG
+481 RPGTRIG

-502 DNLRV
+502 DNLRL
-507 ADPQASSARLHAV
+507 ADPQAGAARLHAV

-534 AGLDTRIGE
+534 AGLDTQIGE

-589 LGIFARGRAVV
+589 LGVFARGRAVV
-600 LATHSPAVMRWADTV
+600 LATHSAAVMRWADTV
-615 IDLHGATVMAGAP
+615 IDLRGVTVTAELP

>member
-1 MAWLSIGEERG
+1 MQHDVFL
-12 GSSAAAAPRALIQ
+12 
-25 INAAPVGCGT
+25 
-35 LSIPQRTVAPYNLPD
+35 
-50 APPEESHVS
+50 ESDVS
-59 QPSVQASE
+59 QPSVRASE
-67 TPAQRRQ
+67 TPAQRRE

-83 APAARARR
+83 APATRARR
-91 LSGVAM
+91 LAGVAVAVSGV
-97 ALSGAMLLVQSAAIA
+97 LLLAQAAAIA
-112 WLVQAVLVQHMAL
+112 WLLQAVLVQHLAL

-131 GVGLLLALLGRAVL
+131 GAGLVCALVGRALLN
-145 TAWAQ
+145 AWAQ
-150 ALTGEVADVAKR
+150 SLTGEVADVARR
-162 ELRARIAHRL
+162 ELRTRIARRL
-172 VQHGPLWLRRQRS
+172 VQHGPVWLRRQRS

-196 DALEGYFVGYQLART
+196 DALEGYFVGYQLARI
-211 ELMLVPPAILIA
+211 EMLLVPPLILVA

-253 EAAGREQ
+253 EAAGRDQ
-260 LGELARMGGHFADR
+260 LSELARMGGHFADR

-285 RGQAELSGIAAAA
+285 RGEAELSGIAAAA

-328 IVALYFGLSYL
+328 IVALYFGLTYL
-339 GMLNLHGLPSLGA
+339 GMLDLHGLPTLGA

-366 LRRLATHYHDR
+366 LRRLAAHYHDR
-377 ANALAAVSEAE
+377 ANALAAVAEAE

-395 NEADASTPVAAP
+395 PPSAAP
-407 ARALEPA
+407 AVTVPALRALEPA
-414 QAHAPLLQARGLGL
+414 QAHAPLLQARDLAL
-428 RPVGAPHT
+428 RPPGAPHT
-436 VITQFS
+436 VVAHFS
-442 LDLQPGQRV
+442 LTLQPGQRV

-471 LPPEAGSVAL
+471 LAPEAGSVVL
-481 RPGTRVG
+481 RPGTRIG

-502 DNLRV
+502 DNLRL
-507 ADPQASSARLHAV
+507 ADPQAGAARLHAV

-534 AGLDTRIGE
+534 AGLDTQIGE

-589 LGIFARGRAVV
+589 LGVFARGRAVV
-600 LATHSPAVMRWADTV
+600 LATHSAAVMRWADTV
-615 IDLHGATVMAGAP
+615 IDLRGATVTAELP

>member
-1 MAWLSIGEERG
+1 M
-12 GSSAAAAPRALIQ
+12 
-25 INAAPVGCGT
+25 
-35 LSIPQRTVAPYNLPD
+35 
-50 APPEESHVS
+50 S
-59 QPSVQASE
+59 QPSVRASE

-83 APAARARR
+83 APATRARR
-91 LSGVAM
+91 LAGVAVAVSGV
-97 ALSGAMLLVQSAAIA
+97 LLLAQAAAIA
-112 WLVQAVLVQHMAL
+112 WLLQAVLVQHLAL

-131 GVGLLLALLGRAVL
+131 GAGLVCALVGRALLN
-145 TAWAQ
+145 AWAQ
-150 ALTGEVADVAKR
+150 SLTGEVADVARR
-162 ELRARIAHRL
+162 ELRARIARRL
-172 VQHGPLWLRRQRS
+172 VQHGPVWLRRQRS

-211 ELMLVPPAILIA
+211 EMLLVPPLILVA

-253 EAAGREQ
+253 EAAGRDQ
-260 LGELARMGGHFADR
+260 LSELARMGGHFADR

-285 RGQAELSGIAAAA
+285 RGEAELSGIAAAA
-298 EGVRERSL
+298 EGVRARSL

-328 IVALYFGLSYL
+328 IVALYFGLTYL
-339 GMLNLHGLPSLGA
+339 GMLDLHGLPTLGA

-366 LRRLATHYHDR
+366 LRRLAAHYHDR
-377 ANALAAVSEAE
+377 ANALAAVAEAE

-395 NEADASTPVAAP
+395 PPSATPAVTVP
-407 ARALEPA
+407 PLRALEPA
-414 QAHAPLLQARGLGL
+414 QAHAPLLQARDLAL
-428 RPVGAPHT
+428 RPPGAPHT
-436 VITQFS
+436 VVAHFS
-442 LDLQPGQRV
+442 LTLQPGQRV

-471 LPPEAGSVAL
+471 LAPEAGSVVL
-481 RPGTRVG
+481 RPGTRIG

-502 DNLRV
+502 DNLRL
-507 ADPQASSARLHAV
+507 ADPQAGAARLHAV

-534 AGLDTRIGE
+534 AGLDTQIGE

-589 LGIFARGRAVV
+589 LGVFARGRAVV
-600 LATHSPAVMRWADTV
+600 LATHSAAVMRWADTV
-615 IDLHGATVMAGAP
+615 IDLRGATVTAELP

>member
-1 MAWLSIGEERG
+1 M
-12 GSSAAAAPRALIQ
+12 
-25 INAAPVGCGT
+25 
-35 LSIPQRTVAPYNLPD
+35 
-50 APPEESHVS
+50 S
-59 QPSVQASE
+59 QPSVRASE

-83 APAARARR
+83 APATRARR
-91 LSGVAM
+91 LAGVAVAVSGV
-97 ALSGAMLLVQSAAIA
+97 LLLAQAAAIA
-112 WLVQAVLVQHMAL
+112 WLLQAVLVQHLAL

-131 GVGLLLALLGRAVL
+131 GAGLVCALVGRALLN
-145 TAWAQ
+145 AWAQ
-150 ALTGEVADVAKR
+150 SLTGEVADVARR
-162 ELRARIAHRL
+162 ELRARIARRL
-172 VQHGPLWLRRQRS
+172 VQHGPVWLRRQRS

-211 ELMLVPPAILIA
+211 EMLLVPPLILVA

-253 EAAGREQ
+253 EAAGRDQ
-260 LGELARMGGHFADR
+260 LSELARMGGHFADR

-285 RGQAELSGIAAAA
+285 RGKAELSGIAAAA

-328 IVALYFGLSYL
+328 IVALYFGLTYL
-339 GMLNLHGLPSLGA
+339 GMLDLHGLPTLGA

-366 LRRLATHYHDR
+366 LRRLAAHYHDR
-377 ANALAAVSEAE
+377 ANALAAVAEAE

-395 NEADASTPVAAP
+395 PPSATPAVTVP
-407 ARALEPA
+407 PLRALEPA
-414 QAHAPLLQARGLGL
+414 QAHAPLLQARDLAL
-428 RPVGAPHT
+428 RPPGAPHT
-436 VITQFS
+436 VVAHFS
-442 LDLQPGQRV
+442 LTLQPGQRV

-471 LPPEAGSVAL
+471 LAPEAGSVVL
-481 RPGTRVG
+481 RPGTRIG

-502 DNLRV
+502 DNLRL
-507 ADPQASSARLHAV
+507 ADPQAGAARLHAV

-534 AGLDTRIGE
+534 AGLDTQIGE

-589 LGIFARGRAVV
+589 LGVFARGRAVV
-600 LATHSPAVMRWADTV
+600 LATHSAAVMRWADTV
-615 IDLHGATVMAGAP
+615 IDLRGATVTAELP

>member
-1 MAWLSIGEERG
+1 MQHDVFL
-12 GSSAAAAPRALIQ
+12 
-25 INAAPVGCGT
+25 
-35 LSIPQRTVAPYNLPD
+35 
-50 APPEESHVS
+50 ESDVS
-59 QPSVQASE
+59 QPSVRASE

-83 APAARARR
+83 APATRARR
-91 LSGVAM
+91 LAGVAVAVSGV
-97 ALSGAMLLVQSAAIA
+97 LLLAQAAAIA
-112 WLVQAVLVQHMAL
+112 WLLQAVLVQHLAL

-131 GVGLLLALLGRAVL
+131 GAGLVCALVGRALLN
-145 TAWAQ
+145 AWAQ
-150 ALTGEVADVAKR
+150 SLTGEVADVARR
-162 ELRARIAHRL
+162 ELRARIARRL
-172 VQHGPLWLRRQRS
+172 VQHGPVWLRRQRS

-211 ELMLVPPAILIA
+211 EMLLVPPLILVA

-253 EAAGREQ
+253 EAAGRDQ
-260 LGELARMGGHFADR
+260 LSELARMGGHFADR

-285 RGQAELSGIAAAA
+285 RGEAELSGIAAAA

-328 IVALYFGLSYL
+328 IVALYFGLTYL
-339 GMLNLHGLPSLGA
+339 GMLDLHGLPTLGA

-366 LRRLATHYHDR
+366 LRRLAAHYHDR
-377 ANALAAVSEAE
+377 ANALAAVAEAE

-395 NEADASTPVAAP
+395 PPSAALPVTVP
-407 ARALEPA
+407 ALRALEPA
-414 QAHAPLLQARGLGL
+414 QAYAPLLQARDLAL
-428 RPVGAPHT
+428 RPPGAPHT
-436 VITQFS
+436 VVAHFS
-442 LDLQPGQRV
+442 LTLQPGQRV

-471 LPPEAGSVAL
+471 LAPEAGSVVL
-481 RPGTRVG
+481 RPGTRIG

-502 DNLRV
+502 DNLRL
-507 ADPQASSARLHAV
+507 ADPQAGAARLHAV

-534 AGLDTRIGE
+534 AGLDTQIGE

-589 LGIFARGRAVV
+589 LGVFARGRAVV
-600 LATHSPAVMRWADTV
+600 LATHSAAVMRWADTV
-615 IDLHGATVMAGAP
+615 IDLRGATVAAELP

>member
-1 MAWLSIGEERG
+1 M
-12 GSSAAAAPRALIQ
+12 
-25 INAAPVGCGT
+25 
-35 LSIPQRTVAPYNLPD
+35 
-50 APPEESHVS
+50 S
-59 QPSVQASE
+59 QPSVRASE

-83 APAARARR
+83 APATRARR
-91 LSGVAM
+91 LAGVAVAVSGV
-97 ALSGAMLLVQSAAIA
+97 LLLAQAAAIA
-112 WLVQAVLVQHMAL
+112 WLLQAVLVQHLAL

-131 GVGLLLALLGRAVL
+131 GAGLVCALVGRALLN
-145 TAWAQ
+145 AWAQ
-150 ALTGEVADVAKR
+150 SLTGEVADVARR
-162 ELRARIAHRL
+162 ELRARIARRL
-172 VQHGPLWLRRQRS
+172 VQHGPVWLRRQRS

-211 ELMLVPPAILIA
+211 EMLLVPPLILVA

-253 EAAGREQ
+253 EAAGRDQ
-260 LGELARMGGHFADR
+260 LSELARMGGHFADR

-285 RGQAELSGIAAAA
+285 RGEAELSGIAAAA

-328 IVALYFGLSYL
+328 IVALYFGLTYL
-339 GMLNLHGLPSLGA
+339 GMLDLHGLPTLGA

-366 LRRLATHYHDR
+366 LRRLAAHYHDR
-377 ANALAAVSEAE
+377 ANALAAVAEAE

-395 NEADASTPVAAP
+395 PASATPPVTVP
-407 ARALEPA
+407 PLRALEPA
-414 QAHAPLLQARGLGL
+414 QAHAPLLQARDLAL
-428 RPVGAPHT
+428 RPPGAPHT
-436 VITQFS
+436 VVAHFS
-442 LDLQPGQRV
+442 LTLQPGQRV

-471 LPPEAGSVAL
+471 LAPEAGSVVL
-481 RPGTRVG
+481 RPGTRIG

-502 DNLRV
+502 DNLRL
-507 ADPQASSARLHAV
+507 ADPQAGAARLHAV

-534 AGLDTRIGE
+534 AGLDTQIGE

-589 LGIFARGRAVV
+589 LGVFARGRAVV
-600 LATHSPAVMRWADTV
+600 LATHSAAVMRWADTV
-615 IDLHGATVMAGAP
+615 IDLRGATVAAELP

>member
-1 MAWLSIGEERG
+1 MQHDVFL
-12 GSSAAAAPRALIQ
+12 
-25 INAAPVGCGT
+25 
-35 LSIPQRTVAPYNLPD
+35 
-50 APPEESHVS
+50 ESDVS
-59 QPSVQASE
+59 QPSVRASE

-83 APAARARR
+83 APATRAQR
-91 LSGVAM
+91 LAGVAV
-97 ALSGAMLLVQSAAIA
+97 AAAGVLLLAQAAAIA
-112 WLVQAVLVQHMAL
+112 WLLQAVLVQHLAL

-131 GVGLLLALLGRAVL
+131 GAGLVAALVGRAVL
-145 TAWAQ
+145 NAWAQ
-150 ALTGEVADVAKR
+150 SLTGEVADVAKR
-162 ELRARIAHRL
+162 ELRARIARRL
-172 VQHGPLWLRRQRS
+172 VQHGPVWLRRQRS

-211 ELMLVPPAILIA
+211 EMTLVPPLILIA

-253 EAAGREQ
+253 EAAGRDQ
-260 LGELARMGGHFADR
+260 LSELARMGGHFADR

-285 RGQAELSGIAAAA
+285 RGEAELSGIAAAA

-328 IVALYFGLSYL
+328 IVALYFGLTYL
-339 GMLNLHGLPSLGA
+339 GMLDLHGLPTLGV

-366 LRRLATHYHDR
+366 LRRLAAHYHDR
-377 ANALAAVSEAE
+377 ANALAAVAEAE
-388 RLLEGFA
+388 RLLEGFEPPSA
-395 NEADASTPVAAP
+395 TLPVTAP
-407 ARALEPA
+407 LLRALEPA
-414 QAHAPLLQARGLGL
+414 QAHGPLLQARALAL
-428 RPVGAPHT
+428 RPPGAPHT
-436 VITQFS
+436 VVADFS
-442 LDLQPGQRV
+442 LTLQPGQRV

-471 LPPEAGSVAL
+471 LAPEAGSVLL
-481 RPGTRVG
+481 RPGGRIG

-495 LFHGSIA
+495 LFHGSIS
-502 DNLRV
+502 DNLRL
-507 ADPQASSARLHAV
+507 ADPQAGAARLHAV
-520 ADAAQVLRFAAQLP
+520 ADAAQVMRFAAQLP
-534 AGLDTRIGE
+534 AGLDTQIGE

-581 TEAELLRT
+581 TEAALLRT
-589 LGIFARGRAVV
+589 LGGFARGRAVV
-600 LATHSPAVMRWADTV
+600 LATHSAAVMRWADTV
-615 IDLHGATVMAGAP
+615 IDLRGATVVTELS

>member
-1 MAWLSIGEERG
+1 MRCLL
-12 GSSAAAAPRALIQ
+12 GS
-25 INAAPVGCGT
+25 
-35 LSIPQRTVAPYNLPD
+35 D
-50 APPEESHVS
+50 VS
-59 QPSVQASE
+59 QPSVRASE

-83 APAARARR
+83 APAARAKRLAGMAVA
-91 LSGVAM
+91 LSGV
-97 ALSGAMLLVQSAAIA
+97 LLLAQAAAIA
-112 WLVQAVLVQHMAL
+112 WLLQAVLVQHL
-125 AQLRDV
+125 SLLHLRDV
-131 GVGLLLALLGRAVL
+131 GVGLLAVLLGRAL
-145 TAWAQ
+145 LNAWAQ
-150 ALTGEVADVAKR
+150 SLTGEVADVAKR
-162 ELRARIAHRL
+162 ELRARIARRL
-172 VQHGPLWLRRQRS
+172 VQHGPVWLRRQRS

-211 ELMLVPPAILIA
+211 EMMLVPPLILIA

-285 RGQAELSGIAAAA
+285 RGEAELSGIAAAA

-339 GMLNLHGLPSLGA
+339 GMLDLHGLPTLGA

-366 LRRLATHYHDR
+366 LRRLAAHYHDR
-377 ANALAAVSEAE
+377 ANALAAVAEAE
-388 RLLEGFA
+388 RLLEGF
-395 NEADASTPVAAP
+395 EPPASTQAATVP
-407 ARALEPA
+407 PRALEPA
-414 QAHAPLLQARGLGL
+414 QAHAPLLQARGVAL
-428 RPVGAPHT
+428 RPPGAPH
-436 VITQFS
+436 VVVEDFS
-442 LDLQPGQRV
+442 LILQPGQRV

-471 LPPEAGSVAL
+471 LAPEAGSIVL
-481 RPGTRVG
+481 RPGARIG

-502 DNLRV
+502 DNLRL
-507 ADPQASSARLHAV
+507 ADPQASDARLHAV
-520 ADAAQVLRFAAQLP
+520 ADAAQVMRFAAQLP
-534 AGLDTRIGE
+534 AGLDTVIGE

-589 LGIFARGRAVV
+589 LGVFARGRAVI
-600 LATHSPAVMRWADTV
+600 LATHSAAVMRWADTV
-615 IDLHGATVMAGAP
+615 IDLRGVTVAAELP

>member
-1 MAWLSIGEERG
+1 MA
-12 GSSAAAAPRALIQ
+12 
-25 INAAPVGCGT
+25 T
-35 LSIPQRTVAPYNLPD
+35 YNRLQHD
-50 APPEESHVS
+50 VFPESDVS
-59 QPSVQASE
+59 QPSVRASE

-83 APAARARR
+83 APARRARR
-91 LSGVAM
+91 LAGVAV
-97 ALSGAMLLVQSAAIA
+97 AVSGLLLLAQSAAIA
-112 WLVQAVLVQHMAL
+112 WLLQAVLVQHLAL
-125 AQLRDV
+125 TQLREV
-131 GVGLLLALLGRAVL
+131 GAGLVCALVGRALLN
-145 TAWAQ
+145 AWAQ
-150 ALTGEVADVAKR
+150 SLTGEVADVAKR
-162 ELRARIAHRL
+162 ELRARIARRL
-172 VQHGPLWLRRQRS
+172 VQHGPVWLRRQRS

-211 ELMLVPPAILIA
+211 EMTLVPPLILIA

-253 EAAGREQ
+253 EAAGRDQ

-285 RGQAELSGIAAAA
+285 RGDAELSGIAAAA

-339 GMLNLHGLPSLGA
+339 GMLDLHGLPTLGA

-366 LRRLATHYHDR
+366 LRRLAAHYHDR
-377 ANALAAVSEAE
+377 ANALAAVAEAE
-388 RLLEGFA
+388 RLLEGFEPPSA
-395 NEADASTPVAAP
+395 TVRVTVP

-414 QAHAPLLQARGLGL
+414 QAHGPLLQARDLAL
-428 RPVGAPHT
+428 RPPGAPYT
-436 VITQFS
+436 VVEHFS
-442 LDLQPGQRV
+442 LVLQPGQRV

-471 LPPEAGSVAL
+471 LAAEAGSVAL
-481 RPGTRVG
+481 RPGARIG

-502 DNLRV
+502 DNLRL
-507 ADPQASSARLHAV
+507 ADPQASDARLHAV

-534 AGLDTRIGE
+534 AGLDTVIGE

-589 LGIFARGRAVV
+589 LGVFARGRAVV
-600 LATHSPAVMRWADTV
+600 LATHSTAVMRWADTV
-615 IDLHGATVMAGAP
+615 IDLRGATVAMEAR

>member
-1 MAWLSIGEERG
+1 MA
-12 GSSAAAAPRALIQ
+12 
-25 INAAPVGCGT
+25 T
-35 LSIPQRTVAPYNLPD
+35 YNRLQHD
-50 APPEESHVS
+50 VFLESDVS
-59 QPSVQASE
+59 QPSVRASE

-83 APAARARR
+83 APATRARR
-91 LSGVAM
+91 LAGVAVAVSGV
-97 ALSGAMLLVQSAAIA
+97 LLLAQAAAIA
-112 WLVQAVLVQHMAL
+112 WLLQAVLVQHLAL

-131 GVGLLLALLGRAVL
+131 GAGLVCALVGRALLN
-145 TAWAQ
+145 AWAQ
-150 ALTGEVADVAKR
+150 SLTGEVADVARR
-162 ELRARIAHRL
+162 ELRARIARRL
-172 VQHGPLWLRRQRS
+172 VQHGPVWLRRQRS

-211 ELMLVPPAILIA
+211 EMLLVPPLILIA

-253 EAAGREQ
+253 EAAGRDQ
-260 LGELARMGGHFADR
+260 LRELARMGGHFADR

-285 RGQAELSGIAAAA
+285 RGEAELSGIAAAA

-328 IVALYFGLSYL
+328 IVALYFGLTYL
-339 GMLNLHGLPSLGA
+339 GMLDLHGLPTLGA

-366 LRRLATHYHDR
+366 LRRLAAHYHDR
-377 ANALAAVSEAE
+377 ANALAAVAEAE

-395 NEADASTPVAAP
+395 PPSATPPVTVP
-407 ARALEPA
+407 PLRALEPA
-414 QAHAPLLQARGLGL
+414 QAHAPLLQARDLAL
-428 RPVGAPHT
+428 RPPGAPHT
-436 VITQFS
+436 VVAHFS
-442 LDLQPGQRV
+442 LTLQPGQRV

-471 LPPEAGSVAL
+471 LAPEAGSVVL
-481 RPGTRVG
+481 RPGTRIG

-502 DNLRV
+502 DNLRL
-507 ADPQASSARLHAV
+507 ADPQAGAARLHAV

-534 AGLDTRIGE
+534 AGLDTQIGE

-589 LGIFARGRAVV
+589 LGVFARGRAVV
-600 LATHSPAVMRWADTV
+600 LATHSAAVMRWADTV
-615 IDLHGATVMAGAP
+615 IDLRGATVAAELP